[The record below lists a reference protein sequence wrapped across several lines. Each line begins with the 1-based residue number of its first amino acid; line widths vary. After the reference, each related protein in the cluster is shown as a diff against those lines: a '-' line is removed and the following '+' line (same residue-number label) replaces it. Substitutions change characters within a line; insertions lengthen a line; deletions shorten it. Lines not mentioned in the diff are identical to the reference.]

1 MFFRS
6 KKKTVIN
13 LQSIRKSMEKIMLLN
28 RKTKEVDEIIK
39 RITEIM
45 ERSCEN
51 ATQRI
56 EQLEDEQLAASKRMD
71 RIEAIIE
78 ANATSV
84 KELNNAVTSMYEV
97 ASLSQKNFEVI
108 QKNFELIVSQV
119 KGMQSEN
126 RHIIDHLFGIQE

>member
-1 MFFRS
+1 M
-6 KKKTVIN
+6 KPKLI
-13 LQSIRKSMEKIMLLN
+13 LKSMERIMSSEKKI
-28 RKTKEVDEIIK
+28 REVDEIIE
-39 RITEIM
+39 RITQVM

-56 EQLEDEQLAASKRMD
+56 ERLEEEQLAASQRMD
-71 RIEAIIE
+71 RIEAVIE

-84 KELNNAVTSMYEV
+84 KELNHVVMNMYQV
-97 ASLSQKNFEVI
+97 ASLSQKNFELI
-108 QKNFELIVSQV
+108 QNNFEIIVSQV

>member
-13 LQSIRKSMEKIMLLN
+13 PQGIRKSMEKIMLPK
-28 RKTKEVDEIIK
+28 RKTKEVDEIIE
-39 RITEIM
+39 RITQIM

-78 ANATSV
+78 ANANSV